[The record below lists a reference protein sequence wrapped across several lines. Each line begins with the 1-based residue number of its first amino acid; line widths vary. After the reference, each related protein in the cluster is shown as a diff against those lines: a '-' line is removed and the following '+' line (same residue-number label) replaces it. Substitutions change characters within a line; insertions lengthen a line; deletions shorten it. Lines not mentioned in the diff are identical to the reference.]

1 MSFGQGGPQWG
12 SGEGQNQNHNQ
23 APWHGRDAYGPGQGG
38 DPYGRPG
45 ETPFG
50 GSSDTPDWA
59 ALADASAD
67 RARKKRLLMIGGGG
81 LATVA
86 VAAVVATAIVLSND
100 SDDAAGSHAGASGSP
115 SASAAQDTQPGPSF
129 ASVAPAPPPNPSD
142 FISDEKKDKAPL
154 NLDTFF
160 PGTTMTMA
168 DRKYAK
174 GATHSTGACASAAQ
188 GALAGALTANGCDQV
203 FRATYSKDGVAVTVG
218 VAVFGTQAEAQ
229 RAAGTK
235 RNIAPLAGAG
245 VPSFCKGGPVCLFR
259 SSYAGRYAFYT
270 STGFTNG
277 TSVTEKDAK
286 VYQAAKDITDLTFQQ
301 VRARGQAQASA
312 AAATGG

>member
-12 SGEGQNQNHNQ
+12 SGEGQNQN
-23 APWHGRDAYGPGQGG
+23 PWNGRDPYGPGQGG

-45 ETPFG
+45 DGAFG

-86 VAAVVATAIVLSND
+86 VAAVVATAIVLSNGSD
-100 SDDAAGSHAGASGSP
+100 SPGTTATGSP
-115 SASAAQDTQPGPSF
+115 SGSIAQDTQPGPSF

-154 NLDTFF
+154 SLDSFF

-174 GATHSTGACASAAQ
+174 GAANSTDACASAAQ
-188 GALAGALTANGCDQV
+188 GALAGALTSNGCDQV
-203 FRATYSKDGVAVTVG
+203 FRATYHKDGVAVTVG

-229 RAAGTK
+229 RAAETK

-277 TSVTEKDAK
+277 KSVTAQDAK

-301 VRARGQAQASA
+301 VRARGEAQASA

>member
-12 SGEGQNQNHNQ
+12 SGEGQNQN
-23 APWHGRDAYGPGQGG
+23 PWNGRDPYGQGQGG
-38 DPYGRPG
+38 DPYGTGRPG
-45 ETPFG
+45 DG
-50 GSSDTPDWA
+50 AYGNASDTPDWA
-59 ALADASAD
+59 ALADASAE
-67 RARKKRLLMIGGGG
+67 RARKRRLLMIGGGG
-81 LATVA
+81 LATVGI
-86 VAAVVATAIVLSND
+86 AAIVATAIVLSND
-100 SDDAAGSHAGASGSP
+100 SGDTPTTSTGSP
-115 SASAAQDTQPGPSF
+115 SASVAQETQPGPSF

-142 FISDEKKDKAPL
+142 YISDEKKDKAPL

-168 DRKYAK
+168 DRRYAK
-174 GATHSTGACASAAQ
+174 GATNSTDACASAAQ
-188 GALAGALTANGCDQV
+188 GALPAVLSSNGCDRV
-203 FRATYSKDGVAVTVG
+203 FRATYSKDGVAVTIG

-229 RAAGTK
+229 RAAETK
-235 RNIAPLAGAG
+235 RNIAPLPGAG

-277 TSVTEKDAK
+277 KSVTAQDAK

-301 VRARGQAQASA
+301 VRARGEAQASA